1 MVSRKKL
8 AQDKAEKSLSI
19 LKGALDY
26 SEFRDVDMVI
36 EVHGLAYIA
45 ILNYLIIEFV
55 HLLPFYDIQFIT

>member
-1 MVSRKKL
+1 MSRKKL

-36 EVHGLAYIA
+36 EVHVLTFNLHCYFE
-45 ILNYLIIEFV
+45 LSDN
-55 HLLPFYDIQFIT
+55 